1 MSKLN
6 AFQEWCKEIL
16 PVVLAAARGDV
27 IEARFIGAGDWVES
41 QCDWECFGKS
51 REYRIKPRTITVNG
65 FEVPEPIREAPAV
78 GTKCYLACVTKREFV
93 CCLYWDGLPADY
105 HWLRLGLW
113 HSTEEAAVIHAKAML
128 GIDPNQPEE

>member
-1 MSKLN
+1 MTKLN

-16 PVVLAAARGDV
+16 PVVQAATDGSE
-27 IEARFIGAGDWVES
+27 IECSGGHYEGWFTQICTSLHA
-41 QCDWECFGKS
+41 QCK
-51 REYRIKPRTITVNG
+51 YRIKPRTITVNG
-65 FEVPEPIREAPAV
+65 FKVPEPIREAPAV

-93 CCLYWDGLPADY
+93 CCIDWDGLPADY

-128 GIDPNQPEE
+128 GIDPNQPED